1 MTYEYN
7 EQNLLVKETDA
18 LGVWKSYAYDG
29 NQVVTVTHSNGLV
42 ENYSFVKCPDC
53 GKEIKI
59 FGESNIDA
67 IAQELNAPV
76 LGKMPID
83 MDYASKADSG
93 AFHEIENVYIEAAD
107 AVMPK

>member
-42 ENYSFVKCPDC
+42 ENYSYDAMGNIVN
-53 GKEIKI
+53 
-59 FGESNIDA
+59 ESDSNGRTTAYVYDNLVVILLLD
-67 IAQELNAPV
+67 IWMKQNQLLRSPFQHLLN
-76 LGKMPID
+76 
-83 MDYASKADSG
+83 
-93 AFHEIENVYIEAAD
+93 
-107 AVMPK
+107 